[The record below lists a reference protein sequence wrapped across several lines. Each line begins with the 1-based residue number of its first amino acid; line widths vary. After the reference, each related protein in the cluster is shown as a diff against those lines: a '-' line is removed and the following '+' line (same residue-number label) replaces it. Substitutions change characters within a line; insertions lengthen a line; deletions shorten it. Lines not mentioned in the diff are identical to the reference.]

1 MNIDEGNTFQV
12 NDDRLMKNNHEFELF
27 IVFSNRN
34 FKFNL
39 QEKCSISLM

>member
-1 MNIDEGNTFQV
+1 MNIDEVNTFQL

-34 FKFNL
+34 CKFNL
-39 QEKCSISLM
+39 Q